1 MAVKWVA
8 GLAMLMLGGCTGLP
22 DWRLFDSAGMRTP
35 VAHTAGNFDFAWQL
49 SGDPDVAPL
58 QVFDDGRRMWLQFVP
73 GQAVPAIFASTSQ
86 GDRLLGYRREEPYV
100 VLDQVWPHLV
110 LRGGRQSSRVDRA
123 GTGPSPSVAL
133 AGAAPEADAGK
144 MAEPGVR
151 PPSSAVA
158 DTMAVRIEA
167 DEAVVAVAAAPLPA
181 QSANPV
187 SVASSLAG
195 QVAIPAPSPAQPDAA
210 LSSDGIGGSRLI
222 EGPPDAPAVT
232 SALAQFDVSP
242 QDKNMRLALS
252 RWADKAGW
260 TFEAEHWSVD
270 ADIPIA
276 GSAQFRSDFKQAVQA
291 LMASTEMADRPLQPC
306 FYSNKV
312 LRIVPYAQPCNRV
325 AALSGAS

>member
-1 MAVKWVA
+1 
-8 GLAMLMLGGCTGLP
+8 MLMLGGCTGLP
-22 DWRLFDSAGMRTP
+22 DWRLFDSAGTQTP
-35 VAHTAGNFDFAWQL
+35 VSPSAGIFDFAWQL
-49 SGDPDVAPL
+49 SGDPEVAPL

-86 GDRLLGYRREEPYV
+86 GDRLLGYRREDPYV

-123 GTGPSPSVAL
+123 NAAPDPSGAL
-133 AGAAPEADAGK
+133 AGVVSEADAGK
-144 MAEPGVR
+144 MAEPLGVGES
-151 PPSSAVA
+151 SSAVA
-158 DTMAVRIEA
+158 ATRAVHAEF
-167 DEAVVAVAAAPLPA
+167 DDAVTPVAAAPLPA
-181 QSANPV
+181 EAASAFSMASSGGGQGAVSASSQAPSVAVPV
-187 SVASSLAG
+187 SAGTRASPSVAG
-195 QVAIPAPSPAQPDAA
+195 SPDTIMATPDV
-210 LSSDGIGGSRLI
+210 
-222 EGPPDAPAVT
+222 PPV
-232 SALAQFDVSP
+232 LAQFDVSP

-252 RWADKAGW
+252 RWANMAGW

>member
-22 DWRLFDSAGMRTP
+22 DWRLFDSAGMQTP
-35 VAHTAGNFDFAWQL
+35 VSPSAGIFDFAWQL
-49 SGDPDVAPL
+49 SGDPEVAPL

-86 GDRLLGYRREEPYV
+86 GDRLLGYRREDPYV
-100 VLDQVWPHLV
+100 VLDQIWPHLV
-110 LRGGRQSSRVDRA
+110 LRGGRQSSRIDRVSA
-123 GTGPSPSVAL
+123 ASDPSMALTGAV
-133 AGAAPEADAGK
+133 PEADAGK
-144 MAEPGVR
+144 MAEPSGVR
-151 PPSSAVA
+151 APSSAVV
-158 DTMAVRIEA
+158 DTLAVHTEA
-167 DEAVVAVAAAPLPA
+167 DEAVVPVVAAPLPA
-181 QSANPV
+181 QSA
-187 SVASSLAG
+187 
-195 QVAIPAPSPAQPDAA
+195 AITATVDV
-210 LSSDGIGGSRLI
+210 
-222 EGPPDAPAVT
+222 PPD
-232 SALAQFDVSP
+232 LAQFDVSP

-252 RWADKAGW
+252 RWADMAGW